1 LGLSRAA
8 KPQRHGEIEEK
19 RFHQAMSKNNMEPYV
34 SVIIPAYNEEGV
46 IEDHINQVAEFLHG
60 YLGPDKAFE
69 IIVVDDGS
77 SDSTGEI
84 VDGLAAER
92 EYLIALR
99 HGHNKG
105 RGGGLRTGFGK
116 ASGQFIFT
124 LDADLSYAPDHIA
137 KLLPPLEKGQA
148 DIVLASAYHAQGRV
162 SNVPFRRALTSRLGN
177 WLLSLSLGGELK
189 TVTCLVRGYTK
200 DVIESLMLF
209 SDDKEIHL
217 EIIQKARMLGFKIIE
232 VPADLKWKPGMR
244 TNCKKGLS
252 LGAFREMA
260 SRHLFFNFLFRP
272 SMLSWLPIVVVG
284 FIFLIVSVTNVI
296 GYQNMVA
303 QQPPEVGWLKYYF
316 ALREHIL
323 VAKVSYFVWSLC
335 LLLLFQFTSLVFIA
349 KQNNH
354 HYQEIFSFLSRL
366 SKKLRDIE
374 EKK

>member
-1 LGLSRAA
+1 VN
-8 KPQRHGEIEEK
+8 
-19 RFHQAMSKNNMEPYV
+19 KNNTVPYV

-46 IEDHINQVAEFLHG
+46 IEENLNQVSEFLYR
-60 YLGPDKAFE
+60 YLDPEKTFE
-69 IIVVDDGS
+69 IVVVDDGS
-77 SDSTGEI
+77 SDATGEVI
-84 VDGLAAER
+84 DRLAAER
-92 EYLIALR
+92 EYLIALH
-99 HGHNKG
+99 HGHNQG
-105 RGGGLRTGFGK
+105 RGRGLRTGFGK

-148 DIVLASAYHAQGRV
+148 DVVLASAYHPQGRV

-177 WLLSLSLGGELK
+177 RLLSLSLGGELK
-189 TVTCLVRGYTK
+189 TVTCLVRGYTR

-232 VPADLKWKPGMR
+232 VPAELKWRSTNR
-244 TNCKKGLS
+244 TSGKKSLS

-272 SMLSWLPIVVVG
+272 SMLSWLPIFVLG
-284 FIFLIVSVTNVI
+284 FFFVIVSVVMVI
-296 GYQNMVA
+296 GYQHMLA
-303 QQPPEVGWLKYYF
+303 QQPPDLGWLRFYF

-323 VAKVSYFVWSLC
+323 FAKVSYFVWSLS

-354 HYQEIFSFLSRL
+354 HYQEMFSFLCRL
-366 SKKLRDIE
+366 SKRLRNME